1 MNFGF
6 SCFRKLFCCFPQIYA
21 WGASTRSQF
30 GSGLKNPSGFYSRDV
45 PVKGTIPPV
54 VTKQS
59 DWIQVINGGQRC
71 YGILSD
77 GGLWGWGAEYV
88 GDGSVSEVQ
97 IPTLVDQG
105 PWKKVA
111 ASPSHTC
118 GIKTD
123 GSLWQWGHQVVRD
136 RQWPYT
142 DASLRAKLS
151 APIGGAVITTG
162 GKYSKTPTVAITT
175 SDVGSGATATAKMA
189 YTVGGVTL
197 TSQGKKYKSKP
208 TAIMSDGTTSVKLGV
223 SMDYSIKS
231 IRVTN
236 GGGGYTSAPA
246 VTIPYGMGVN
256 ATASVTKMGR
266 LVTSLTL
273 TDGGSGY
280 LRTPMVLINGTP
292 TDRIVATVD
301 GGQVVSLD
309 LLCSIK
315 VDTDQVNISFL
326 GTTGSGAAATA
337 TSRMNHV
344 VEVAVSS
351 GGSGYAY
358 EYPAVRFTTTGG
370 GYGASAAVSE
380 VEGKVSRLY
389 QTGSTGSTFKSPPVV
404 TLEGGDFEE
413 AATAIADSTGV
424 VEGIEITNAG
434 AGYTANK
441 TIGPFLTFTRQD
453 GDSYTSSYQNNAEG
467 RCYLVPSPI
476 SSIQVV
482 NPGTGYSTYKGG
494 TVSAHTLTYFGELTE
509 AWLQAGT
516 RKEQYSV
523 SVQTLGPTGA
533 TYKQTTLT
541 FSGSTGW
548 PYSPTIVGMQ
558 LGMPTAIRWV
568 TPFSY
573 DGIPHPLEPLDVYI
587 TPASVAVESP
597 LVSGFDAVATAS
609 ANVSDGSIS
618 SVSLLNAGESYVVEP
633 SCSVSLI
640 ALRPRRVGTAQWK
653 DVACGTGYSVAIGSD
668 SLLYRWGTTPNLKE
682 SPHVPVRLGKRVV
695 ASTGALQRSNV
706 FGGSYYYYNVTAW
719 IAPPDSPG
727 DQAIFTNESD
737 PQPYFDQWRSGGVAY
752 GRFRRDENGQDA
764 PYGTPSAWLKKT
776 GFGYTSVP
784 EFVCGEGVTLTL
796 ALHGPDQCKSVH
808 VAEGSANASQAFAID
823 TNGKLWC
830 LNADTYVPHGTADT
844 VSEMALSTTV
854 RSGNSVNTTV
864 TFQYEPTTS
873 TDFGG
878 TANTYM
884 YWYGYYTYYPGY
896 NYFGQY
902 AGTNTYFYL
911 TDGGQGYGK
920 KITIKQT
927 GQTNHWWIVKTV
939 TESAYSDEK
948 NPGYYRNTETVHDS
962 GDFTEPDV
970 TLATASSW
978 HGSVFDPWMVRP
990 VIQSTFMTTLTL
1002 PPSPDPTPIKNADGR
1017 TIGQIYT
1024 SYSWRYHPIQA
1035 GSIAVIDES
1044 GTGSGAAYE
1053 YSNEAAVNS
1062 YSRGFGPAMVGSDKT
1077 WTTFTADN
1085 YAVDSSG
1092 KWYFELSALRS
1103 TNNLGM
1109 PTTKAHGRPL
1119 PAAEQ
1124 REYVAARGTLAVD
1137 DEGTLR
1143 VLGRA
1148 RSFGN
1153 GDVYDGLPSTVQGDV
1168 ELTVSSPGIG
1178 YTEPASV
1185 KFSEQPEET
1194 ADISSTIDGKV
1205 DAVAVTFRGLGYNSP
1220 PTVSLVSN
1228 DGVGSGAVAVGKIS
1242 GPVYSVKVTS
1252 PGSGYRSAPRV
1263 SFSQP
1268 GMSAEATCSLSDA
1281 GGVSSVSVSNGGTY
1295 RSPPSV
1301 IFTPVPD
1308 VESVS
1313 VDNGGDGYSSPPTVV
1328 IVSDGGYGS
1337 GASAS
1342 SVIDGK
1348 VVSAVVYN
1356 PGFGFTSA
1364 PGVEF
1369 ISTDGG
1375 IGSGAAATAIVNQQ
1389 TGELVAINITSPG
1402 TMYQKPPQIRL
1413 VGGGGT
1419 AGVYS
1424 VISGPVSRVDIKTR
1438 GSDYRQPPLVFFTGG
1453 GGSGASAT
1461 ATTAAPGSGAVAT
1474 ARINGELIYCDV
1486 TEKGSGYQSQ
1496 PTALVTGGD
1505 NEFIDEAQAMLARG
1519 DITEAEYKIKIKPY
1533 VPTCLSRISGEAS
1546 FAVVDGGAKYGT
1558 APDRWVQAHARA
1570 SGWMKVPA
1578 FRTLGPDINGTIL
1591 GVGKT
1596 NEQRDNNSRLPYRV
1610 NLATSSSNPPGG
1622 AVTAISSTVGI
1633 ADARFT
1639 SPPQAV
1645 LEDTYAIRAR
1655 TSMRICGVGL
1665 SGPASARPAG
1675 GQVNPY
1681 SGTYAAYRLYQQAN
1695 DPNSLRCTLTEGN
1708 WYYAETFATLPELI
1722 VFRSGGTLGDHP
1734 WYLGRLQ
1741 SIVEFDL
1748 RGYTFEELPTI
1759 YIESELG
1766 SGAEIT
1772 VTDKGGG
1779 VATAAI
1785 TNGGSGYGTLT
1796 RARLAGGKTKVTAA
1810 TASAV
1815 VVGGRVVAIDINNA
1829 GAGYT
1834 SPPRVLIHGGG
1845 GYGAEAVAYIENQ
1858 VDYYYSSAPSSVKRI
1873 DVVQCGGGYTS
1884 TPTVTMVSTNKDA
1897 ADTYQYGKYRDY
1909 TPGLYLKDD
1918 YYEFL
1923 ELSGAATDATR
1934 RLSICAYPLIRNL
1947 PASLSDLVYLTFDDG
1962 FLDSVT
1968 MDGSFGWY
1976 DNLTGGTYLLRE
1988 YIKRLPASATAVC
2001 SGNCD
2006 TPAAVSVVR
2015 PRWSSEF
2022 DGQHGDSN
2030 WNRTSVFL
2038 AVRDTTQP

>member
-21 WGASTRSQF
+21 WGAGTRSQL
-30 GSGLKNPSGFYSRDV
+30 GSGLKSVNQYQSRDV
-45 PVKGTIPPV
+45 PVKGTIAPV

-59 DWIQVINGGQRC
+59 DWVQVINGMSRC

-77 GGLWGWGAEYV
+77 GSLWGWGAEYV

-118 GIKTD
+118 GIKSD
-123 GSLWQWGHQVVRD
+123 GSLWQWGHPVVRD
-136 RQWPYT
+136 RKYPNT

-151 APIGGAVITTG
+151 SPIGGAVITTG

-189 YTVGGVTL
+189 YTVGGFTL

-208 TAIMSDGTTSVKLGV
+208 TAIMSDGKTSEKLGV
-223 SMDYSIKS
+223 TMDYSVEA

-236 GGGGYTSAPA
+236 GGGGYTSAPT
-246 VTIPYGMGVN
+246 VTIPYGSSVN

-315 VDTDQVNISFL
+315 VDTDQVDISFL
-326 GTTGSGAAATA
+326 STTGTGASATA

-344 VEVAVSS
+344 VEVTVSS

-358 EYPAVRFTTTGG
+358 EYPTVRFTTTGG

-380 VEGKVSRLY
+380 VEGKVSGLY
-389 QTGSTGSTFKSPPVV
+389 QIGSTGSTFESPPSV
-404 TLEGGDFEE
+404 TLAGGDFEE
-413 AATAIADSTGV
+413 AATATAGATGGV
-424 VEGIEITNAG
+424 TGIEITNPG
-434 AGYTANK
+434 AGYTANR

-494 TVSAHTLTYFGELTE
+494 AVSAHTLTYFGELTE

-523 SVQTLGPTGA
+523 SVQTLGPTGG

-541 FSGSTGW
+541 FPGSSGW
-548 PYSPTIVGMQ
+548 PYSPTIVGKSPT
-558 LGMPTAIRWV
+558 GIPTAIRWV

-609 ANVSDGSIS
+609 ANVSDGSIT

-695 ASTGALQRSNV
+695 ASTGTLQQSAI
-706 FGGSYYYYNVTAW
+706 FGGFYYYYNVTAW

-727 DQAIFTNESD
+727 DQAIFTNEYD
-737 PQPYFDQWRSGGVAY
+737 PQYEFGSWRPGGIAY
-752 GRFRRDENGQDA
+752 ARQRWNADSKLYD
-764 PYGTPSAWLKKT
+764 PYGTPSAYLKKT

-784 EFVCGEGVTLTL
+784 EIVCGDGVTLSL
-796 ALHGPDQCKSVH
+796 SLYGPDQCRSVH
-808 VAEGSANASQAFAID
+808 VASESTSGAESQAYAID
-823 TNGKLWC
+823 TSGKLWC
-830 LNADTYVPHGTADT
+830 LNAYAYVPHGAAET
-844 VSEMALSTTV
+844 VCELVLT
-854 RSGNSVNTTV
+854 NTTV
-864 TFQYEPTTS
+864 TDGVETRTESFDSVTS
-873 TDFGG
+873 TDFGSNAG
-878 TANTYM
+878 LNI
-884 YWYGYYTYYPGY
+884 Y
-896 NYFGQY
+896 NGIGGQ
-902 AGTNTYFYL
+902 AANTYFYL
-911 TDGGQGYGK
+911 TNGGTGYGK
-920 KITIKQT
+920 NVTIKQI
-927 GQTNHWWIVKTV
+927 GHVNHWWIVKRVGSGTIDEKGGRNDGTS
-939 TESAYSDEK
+939 TES
-948 NPGYYRNTETVHDS
+948 VHNS
-962 GDFTEPDV
+962 GDYTEPDIF
-970 TLATASSW
+970 LGNASSW
-978 HGSVFDPWMVRP
+978 QGSIFYPPIIRAAVQWTAQIP
-990 VIQSTFMTTLTL
+990 I
-1002 PPSPDPTPIKNADGR
+1002 PPSEYEETLNADGSK
-1017 TIGQIYT
+1017 TVKST
-1024 SYSWRYHPIQA
+1024 TYSLRYVSTQV
-1035 GSIAVIDES
+1035 GSIVLVDES
-1044 GTGSGAAYE
+1044 GSGSGAVYA
-1053 YSNEAAVNS
+1053 YSNEGAVNS
-1062 YSRGFGPAMVGSDKT
+1062 YSAGFGPVMAGSGDT
-1077 WTTFTADN
+1077 WTNFTADN
-1085 YAVDSSG
+1085 FAVDSSG
-1092 KWYFELSALRS
+1092 KWYGGLQAPRA
-1103 TNNLGM
+1103 TNASGF
-1109 PTTKAHGRPL
+1109 PITKAHGWPF

-1124 REYVAARGTLAVD
+1124 RKYVAARGSLAVD

-1143 VLGRA
+1143 VLGSA
-1148 RSFGN
+1148 SSYGN
-1153 GDVYDGLPSTVQGDV
+1153 SSVHDGLPSAVQGDI
-1168 ELTVSSPGIG
+1168 ELTVSSPGSG

-1185 KFSEQPEET
+1185 KFSEQPAET

-1205 DAVAVTFRGLGYNSP
+1205 NAVAVTFRGSGYNSP
-1220 PTVSLVSN
+1220 PTISFVSSN
-1228 DGVGSGAVAVGKIS
+1228 GVGSGAIAVGKIS
-1242 GPVYSVKVTS
+1242 GPVYSVNVTS
-1252 PGSGYRSAPRV
+1252 PGSGYRTAPRV
-1263 SFSQP
+1263 TFSQP
-1268 GMSAEATCSLSDA
+1268 GMSAEATCSLNNA
-1281 GGVSSVSVSNGGTY
+1281 GGVSSVSVSDGGTY

-1313 VDNGGDGYSSPPTVV
+1313 VDNGGDGYSSPPTVL

-1364 PGVEF
+1364 PRVEF

-1375 IGSGAAATAIVNQQ
+1375 IGSGAAATASINQQ
-1389 TGELVAINITSPG
+1389 TGELTAINITSPG
-1402 TMYQKPPQIRL
+1402 AMYQKAPQIRL
-1413 VGGGGT
+1413 IGGGAAAAS
-1419 AGVYS
+1419 AGVYAL
-1424 VISGPVSRVDIKTR
+1424 ISGPVSRVDLTAR

-1453 GGSGASAT
+1453 GGSNASAT
-1461 ATTAAPGSGAVAT
+1461 ATTASPGSGAAAT
-1474 ARINGELIYCDV
+1474 TRINGELIYCDV
-1486 TEKGSGYQSQ
+1486 TEKGSGYTST
-1496 PTALVTGGD
+1496 PSVLVTGGD
-1505 NEFIDEAQAMLARG
+1505 NPFVDEAKAMLLRG
-1519 DITEAEYKIKIKPY
+1519 DITQAEYELKVKPY
-1533 VPTCLSRISGEAS
+1533 VALCMSRISGVAS
-1546 FAVVDGGAKYGT
+1546 FTVVSGGAKYGFS
-1558 APDRWVQAHARA
+1558 ADQEVQSHGRA
-1570 SGWMKVPA
+1570 SGWLKAPS
-1578 FRTLGPDINGTIL
+1578 FKTLGPDINGTIL
-1591 GVGKT
+1591 GVGKA

-1610 NLATSSSNPPGG
+1610 SLTTSSSDSPGG
-1622 AVTAISSTVGI
+1622 AVTAISSTAGI

-1665 SGPASARPAG
+1665 EGPASARPAG
-1675 GQVNPY
+1675 GLVNPHR
-1681 SGTYAAYRLYQQAN
+1681 GKYADYRLTRRGN
-1695 DPNSLRCTLTEGN
+1695 DPNILSCTLTEGN
-1708 WYYAETFATLPELI
+1708 WFYAATFANLPEMI

-1741 SIVEFDL
+1741 SVVEWDL

-1785 TNGGSGYGTLT
+1785 TSGGSGYGTLT
-1796 RARLAGGKTKVTAA
+1796 RARLAGGKTKVTVA

-1815 VVGGRVVAIDINNA
+1815 VVGGRVVAIDIDDA

-1834 SPPRVLIHGGG
+1834 SAPKVLIHGGG
-1845 GYGAEAVAYIENQ
+1845 GYGAEAVAYVENQ
-1858 VDYYYSSAPSSVKRI
+1858 VDYFYSSAPSSVKRI
-1873 DVVQCGGGYTS
+1873 DVVQCGGDYTS
-1884 TPTVTMVSTNKDA
+1884 TPTVTIVSTNKDA

-1909 TPGLYLKDD
+1909 TSGLYLKDD

-1923 ELSGAATDATR
+1923 ELAGAVTDATR
-1934 RLSICAYPLIRNL
+1934 RLSICAYPLIRFL
-1947 PASLSDLVYLTFDDG
+1947 PASLSDLVYLTFDEG

-1968 MDGSFGWY
+1968 IDGSFNWSDVSVGDY
-1976 DNLTGGTYLLRE
+1976 RVGGAYLSRE
-1988 YIKRLPASATAVC
+1988 YLKRLPVSATAVC
-2001 SGNCD
+2001 GGKCD

-2022 DGQHGDSN
+2022 DGQRAEAYWGRDA
-2030 WNRTSVFL
+2030 VYL